1 MTLDPDLLL
10 RAYAM
15 GIFPMADDRDDD
27 EVFWVEPE
35 RRAIIPLDNF
45 RLSRSLRK
53 TILADR
59 FLVTADR
66 AFARV
71 VTLCAEAAPDR
82 PATWISGEIEKSY
95 AALHALGH
103 AHSIECWDADPA
115 RGGALVGG
123 LYGVTLGG
131 AFFGESM
138 FSRATDASKV
148 ALAYLVARLRVGGY
162 SLLDCQFLTPHLA
175 SLGAME
181 IDREAYRQRL
191 YCAVSGVASLPDG
204 ASLPPSPPFAAACF
218 AVPDDVASGL
228 ADLAGGTAST
238 PGKAIVQLLTYTS

>member
-35 RRAIIPLDNF
+35 HRAIIPLDGL
-45 RLSRSLRK
+45 RVSRSLRK

-59 FLVTADR
+59 FVVTADR

-71 VTLCAEAAPDR
+71 VALCAQAAPDR
-82 PATWISGEIEKSY
+82 PATWISGEIEASY
-95 AALHALGH
+95 AALHAIGH
-103 AHSIECWDADPA
+103 AHSIECWNGDPGE
-115 RGGALVGG
+115 GGYLVGG

-138 FSRATDASKV
+138 VSRATDASKV
-148 ALAYLVARLRVGGY
+148 ALAYLVARLRVGGFA
-162 SLLDCQFLTPHLA
+162 LLDCQFMTPHLA
-175 SLGAME
+175 SLGAIE
-181 IDREAYRQRL
+181 IDRESYRRRL
-191 YCAVSGVASLPDG
+191 YCAVSGAESVPAG
-204 ASLPPSPPFAAACF
+204 ASLPPAPPFASASFAALDGL
-218 AVPDDVASGL
+218 VEGL
-228 ADLAGGTAST
+228 AEEAGGTAAT
-238 PGKAIVQLLTYTS
+238 PGKAIVQLLT